1 MNFKATDSLIFDMD
15 GTLWNATASYC
26 KIWKEC
32 FAQRGVE
39 FPFTDAEIMAYMG
52 MPIDGIFDDIVRRT
66 GVNFNR
72 TEFLAEIS
80 EVEDAMMPQLGGKL
94 FDGVQEGIA
103 QLSRH
108 YKLFMVSNCSRY
120 GLHNFMKFTHTER
133 YFTDTMSY
141 GERSVPKSENIKALI
156 DRYGLKH
163 AVYLGDTQSD
173 CNETHRAG
181 IKFAYAAYGF
191 GSCSD
196 YDMRVDS
203 FAEFTEFFMKLK
215 ENRI

>member
-32 FAQRGVE
+32 FARRGVE
-39 FPFTDAEIMAYMG
+39 FP
-52 MPIDGIFDDIVRRT
+52 
-66 GVNFNR
+66 
-72 TEFLAEIS
+72 FLAEIS

-141 GERSVPKSENIKALI
+141 GERSVPKSENIKVLI

-191 GSCSD
+191 VSCSD
-196 YDMRVDS
+196 YDIRVDS

-215 ENRI
+215 EK